1 MPSVLIH
8 LVAYIYHTVPC
19 FMYVL
24 PSKLTQVYDIE
35 DTYGP
40 YKDKKQCITRAYTI
54 AAELPAYM
62 PDYVAVKYK
71 CFKQEDAEGR
81 VRVQWHMRTDEQRY

>member
-1 MPSVLIH
+1 MFEAFVLICSISNPN
-8 LVAYIYHTVPC
+8 LCHT
-19 FMYVL
+19 L
-24 PSKLTQVYDIE
+24 E

-62 PDYVAVKYK
+62 PDYVAIKYK